1 MTISLLSGNRALC
14 RDIDRMSAVSQQTAH
29 RPIFPVKDAASILA
43 LRHQRKPGEPHQ
55 LLGLISQQCI
65 GKHVPLAVNDFERL
79 GML

>member
-14 RDIDRMSAVSQQTAH
+14 RDIDRMSAVSQQAAH
-29 RPIFPVKDAASILA
+29 RPIFPV
-43 LRHQRKPGEPHQ
+43 KPGEPHQ